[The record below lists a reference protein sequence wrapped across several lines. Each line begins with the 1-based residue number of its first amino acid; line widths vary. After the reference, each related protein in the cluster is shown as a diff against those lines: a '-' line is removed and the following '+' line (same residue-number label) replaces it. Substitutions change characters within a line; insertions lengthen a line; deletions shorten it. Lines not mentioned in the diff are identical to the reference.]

1 MQLTNIA
8 RDVGEDARMGRL
20 YLPLDWL
27 VEAGIDADAF
37 LERPTFTPALG
48 GVVER
53 LLRVAD
59 VLYRRAA
66 EGIARLP
73 LSCRPGMEAARVLY
87 AEIGAEVARQ
97 GHDSVVQRAVVSG
110 ARKSQLLTR
119 AMAQALDPP
128 RSDIAAFEAAP
139 LAATRYLVEA
149 VQTAVIVPDAEPRPK
164 TYAERIV
171 WMFGLFERLE
181 RRDQLLRQGA
191 SA

>member
-1 MQLTNIA
+1 
-8 RDVGEDARMGRL
+8 
-20 YLPLDWL
+20 
-27 VEAGIDADAF
+27 
-37 LERPTFTPALG
+37 
-48 GVVER
+48 
-53 LLRVAD
+53 
-59 VLYRRAA
+59 
-66 EGIARLP
+66 
-73 LSCRPGMEAARVLY
+73 
-87 AEIGAEVARQ
+87 
-97 GHDSVVQRAVVSG
+97 VVQRAVVSG